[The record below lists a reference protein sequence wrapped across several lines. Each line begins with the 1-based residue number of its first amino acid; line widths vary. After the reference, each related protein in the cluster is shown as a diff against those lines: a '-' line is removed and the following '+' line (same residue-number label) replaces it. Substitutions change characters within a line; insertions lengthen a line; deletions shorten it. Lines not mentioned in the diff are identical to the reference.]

1 MMQMEFFMETGQLP
15 PPPITPARTN
25 VPALDD
31 ARTNGH
37 PPVADNGAADHDQID
52 LNVAPART
60 GWIIAAVV
68 VIGVLIAVLFAVG
81 FLPRLGVNKEL
92 ARDADAALHAA
103 VPVTVVKPRRADAIM
118 QVRLPGTLRP
128 WQEVSIFART
138 TGYLAHFDVDISNQV
153 KKGQLM
159 AKIDSPEVDA
169 QLRGAQA
176 MLLQQQAAAAKAQ
189 TDLGLAQTT
198 WKRFESLRG
207 TSGVTQQELDQ
218 YQSNYNAAVS
228 TLGVATANIAVAQAD
243 VRRLTDMQKFETI
256 TAPFSGVVTG
266 RAFDVGA
273 MILANPTSVDTQPM
287 FKIAEN
293 DTLRAFIYVP
303 QNYSLTIKQGMK
315 VNITSRERPGR
326 VFVGEVLGT
335 TNYLDP
341 AARSLMTEVKIVNPD
356 LALLPGMYVEA
367 NFQVKR
373 DHPPL
378 LIPGPAVVINADGDQ
393 VGVVQDNK
401 IHYKKV
407 KLGVD
412 YGNNIEIISGL
423 DINDQVIENPGGKT
437 VEGAAA
443 KIAGEEKV
451 PAPVGEQA
459 QTNAT
464 QKSK

>member
-1 MMQMEFFMETGQLP
+1 MAGFRGGRGLL
-15 PPPITPARTN
+15 
-25 VPALDD
+25 LDD
-31 ARTNGH
+31 ELLNDADGVLHGNRPAPPSAHNARPHECAGVGRCAH
-37 PPVADNGAADHDQID
+37 QRPSADRDQID

-228 TLGVATANIAVAQAD
+228 TLGVATANIAVATPR
-243 VRRLTDMQKFETI
+243 VET
-256 TAPFSGVVTG
+256 
-266 RAFDVGA
+266 
-273 MILANPTSVDTQPM
+273 
-287 FKIAEN
+287 
-293 DTLRAFIYVP
+293 
-303 QNYSLTIKQGMK
+303 
-315 VNITSRERPGR
+315 
-326 VFVGEVLGT
+326 
-335 TNYLDP
+335 
-341 AARSLMTEVKIVNPD
+341 AAL
-356 LALLPGMYVEA
+356 
-367 NFQVKR
+367 
-373 DHPPL
+373 
-378 LIPGPAVVINADGDQ
+378 
-393 VGVVQDNK
+393 
-401 IHYKKV
+401 
-407 KLGVD
+407 
-412 YGNNIEIISGL
+412 
-423 DINDQVIENPGGKT
+423 
-437 VEGAAA
+437 
-443 KIAGEEKV
+443 
-451 PAPVGEQA
+451 
-459 QTNAT
+459 
-464 QKSK
+464 